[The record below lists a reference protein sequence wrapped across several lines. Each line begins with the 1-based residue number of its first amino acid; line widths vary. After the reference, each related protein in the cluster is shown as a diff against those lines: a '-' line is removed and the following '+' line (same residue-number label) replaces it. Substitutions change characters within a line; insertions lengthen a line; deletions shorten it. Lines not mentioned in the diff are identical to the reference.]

1 MSNPFKFLLPLILIP
16 TIFLTAQSKDQ
27 ILSGVLQVG
36 GKPIELIFILNENKN
51 ILDVPAQFAF
61 GIELTTAE
69 FKDDSLFITIEM
81 MAMKYSGKI
90 YGAIDSVSGIYT
102 QGGGSMPLTL
112 FPKKEYK
119 QVTRTQKI
127 SPPYPYFTK
136 DVIFKNEEANIEF
149 AGTITAP
156 DTIGKYPAVILIT
169 GSGPQDRDESLM
181 GHKPFLVIADWLT
194 RNGIVVLRYDD
205 RGVGK
210 SKGNFKTGTTMDFAG
225 DASSALNHLAT
236 YNFVDKEKLGAIGH
250 SEGGVIAPIV
260 AVNNPKTKFI
270 INLAGT
276 GVIGRDIII
285 EQSELL
291 AKADSTVNEE
301 HLKMYLDLV
310 TQILDGIIAKPDIA
324 AKQID
329 SIYTS
334 YMNSLSPEQKESIA
348 NVEQFSKKGLFSLAT
363 PWFIQFLSLNPSEWL
378 EKVKVPVLALWGSK
392 DLQVAPAQNRK
403 PVENALTKAGV
414 YYEIEVFD
422 SMNHLFQKVAT
433 GGISEYAITP
443 TTIEP
448 EVLQRMVEFIKKR

>member
-1 MSNPFKFLLPLILIP
+1 MSNPIKFLLPIILIP
-16 TIFLTAQSKDQ
+16 TVFLTAQSKDQ

-36 GKPIELIFILNENKN
+36 GKPIELIFILKENKKT
-51 ILDVPAQFAF
+51 LDVPAQYAF
-61 GIELTTAE
+61 DFELTSAE
-69 FKDDSLFITIEM
+69 FKDDSLFISLDM
-81 MAMKYSGKI
+81 MAMKYVGKV
-90 YGAIDSVSGIYT
+90 YGSIDSISGTYT

-112 FPKKEYK
+112 FPKPDYK
-119 QVTRTQKI
+119 QLERNQKI
-127 SPPYPYFTK
+127 SPPFSYYTA
-136 DVIFKNEEANIEF
+136 DVVFKNKEANIEF

-156 DTIGKYPAVILIT
+156 DTLGKYPAVILVT
-169 GSGPQDRDESLM
+169 GSGPQDRNESLM

-194 RNGIVVLRYDD
+194 KNGIVVLRYDD

-225 DASSALNHLAT
+225 DASAALNHLAT
-236 YNFVDKEKLGAIGH
+236 LNFVDKEKIGVIGH

-260 AVNNPKTKFI
+260 AVKNPNTKFI

-276 GVIGRDIII
+276 GVSGRDIII

-301 HLKMYLDLV
+301 HLKMYLELV
-310 TQILDGIIAKPDIA
+310 TQILDGIIAKPDVA

-329 SIYTS
+329 SVYTS
-334 YMNSLSPEQKESIA
+334 YMNSLTPEQKESIA
-348 NVEQFSKKGLFSLAT
+348 NQEQFSKKGLFSLAT

-392 DLQVAPAQNRK
+392 DLQVPPLQSRQ
-403 PVENALTKAGV
+403 PVENALIKSGA
-414 YYEIEVFD
+414 YYEIEVFE
-422 SMNHLFQKVAT
+422 SMNHLFQKVVT
-433 GGISEYAITP
+433 GGISEYATTP

-448 EVLQRMVEFIKKR
+448 EVLKRMVEFIKKR

>member
-1 MSNPFKFLLPLILIP
+1 MFNSIKFLVLLVLIP
-16 TIFLTAQSKDQ
+16 TVVLTAQSEEK
-27 ILSGVLQVG
+27 ILSGVLPVG
-36 GKPIELIFILNENKN
+36 GKPIELIFVLNENKG
-51 ILDVPAQFAF
+51 ILDVPAQYAF
-61 GIELTTAE
+61 GIELTTVE
-69 FKDDSLFITIEM
+69 FKDDSLFLTIDM
-81 MAMKYSGKI
+81 MAMKYVGKV
-90 YGAIDSVSGIYT
+90 YGAIDSISGTYT
-102 QGGGSMPLTL
+102 QGTGSMPLTL
-112 FPKKEYK
+112 FPKTDYK
-119 QVTRTQKI
+119 PVERNQKI
-127 SPPYPYFTK
+127 SPPYPYFTS
-136 DVIFKNEEANIEF
+136 DVVFKNEEANIEF

-156 DTIGKYPAVILIT
+156 DTLGKYPAVILVT

-194 RNGIVVLRYDD
+194 KHGIVVLRYDD

-210 SKGNFKTGTTMDFAG
+210 SKGNFKTGTTMDFVG
-225 DASSALNHLAT
+225 DASAALNHLAT
-236 YNFVDKEKLGAIGH
+236 YNFVDIAKIGVIGH

-260 AVNNPKTKFI
+260 AVKNPKTKFI

-276 GVIGRDIII
+276 GVSGRDIII

-301 HLKMYLDLV
+301 HLKMYLQLV
-310 TQILDGIIAKPDIA
+310 TQILDGIIAKPDLA

-334 YMNSLSPEQKESIA
+334 FMNSLSPEQKESIA

-363 PWFIQFLSLNPSEWL
+363 PWFIQFLSLDPANWL

-392 DLQVAPAQNRK
+392 DLQVAPKQNRK
-403 PVENALTKAGV
+403 PVEDALIKSGA
-414 YYEIEVFD
+414 YYEIEIFD

-433 GGISEYAITP
+433 GGISEYATTP

-448 EVLQRMVEFIKKR
+448 EVLKRMVEFIKNR